1 MKKDRNSFFQE
12 YGMNAYN
19 TTTPMMQGFPNQY
32 GVPQQVQSNSSFYAG
47 PMMNN
52 ANTGMNDNY
61 VNDYD
66 SRISK
71 LERQINRLDAR
82 ISKLEGEIPTNYT
95 KTTESD
101 YNYSNSSM
109 YMV

>member
-1 MKKDRNSFFQE
+1 MKKDRNSFFSE

-19 TTTPMMQGFPNQY
+19 TMQPMMQNMNMM
-32 GVPQQVQSNSSFYAG
+32 PQQVQSNSSFYAG
-47 PMMNN
+47 PMMGNN
-52 ANTGMNDNY
+52 MGENYTNDI
-61 VNDYD
+61 D

-71 LERQINRLDAR
+71 LERQINRLETR
-82 ISKLEGEIPTNYT
+82 INKLEGEMPTNYS
-95 KTTESD
+95 KATTETD

>member
-19 TTTPMMQGFPNQY
+19 TMQPMMPGIQ
-32 GVPQQVQSNSSFYAG
+32 PQQVQSNSSFYAG
-47 PMMNN
+47 PIMNQPN
-52 ANTGMNDNY
+52 ENY
-61 VNDYD
+61 TNDYD

-71 LERQINRLDAR
+71 IERQINRLEAR
-82 ISKLEGEIPTNYT
+82 INKLEGEFPTTYQ
-95 KTTESD
+95 KQPQEQD

>member
-1 MKKDRNSFFQE
+1 MKKDRNSFFSE

-19 TTTPMMQGFPNQY
+19 TNQPMMSGFPGMQ
-32 GVPQQVQSNSSFYAG
+32 GMPQQVQSNSSFYAG
-47 PMMNN
+47 PMMN
-52 ANTGMNDNY
+52 TSMNDNY
-61 VNDYD
+61 TNDLD

-82 ISKLEGEIPTNYT
+82 ISKLEGEFPTNFSNKT
-95 KTTESD
+95 TTESD

>member
-19 TTTPMMQGFPNQY
+19 TTTPMIQGFPTNMQAI
-32 GVPQQVQSNSSFYAG
+32 PQQVQSNSSFYAG

-52 ANTGMNDNY
+52 QTMNDNY
-61 VNDYD
+61 TNDYD

-82 ISKLEGEIPTNYT
+82 ISKLESEFPTNFS
-95 KTTESD
+95 KTQTETD